1 MPFRLIKEVRDLKR
15 FSEILGVLFEE
26 GFDTIIHD
34 IRLLGRVPVAKR
46 VTSKLRKREERS
58 HEEKLRRT
66 LERLGPTFV
75 KFGQMLSVRPD
86 LLPKSY
92 IRELEKLQDQVP
104 PFPYEQ
110 ARKTVE
116 KELGRPL
123 ESVFSSFEKKPI
135 ASASISQ
142 VHRAVLRSGEKVAVK
157 VQRPG
162 IIKTMASDIDLMMYF
177 ARLLQKNFPK
187 IRQYEPVRIVEEF
200 ESWTKKELDFK
211 LEAKNAVRFGHN
223 FADDPTVKIPKVF
236 LELSTVKVLVTE
248 FIDGVQLYDLEGIRK
263 MGVDFG
269 KVLENGFNAVL
280 RQVFEFG
287 FFHADPH
294 PGNIIVLKNGAV
306 AFVDFGIIGH
316 FDERLKNQ
324 AIDAMSGIVSQDADF
339 VVDTLLEMGMD
350 GDVDKGA
357 LRDEIKQIIDPLK
370 YLSLH
375 EEKLSSAVEDIINVA
390 MEHHIRIPASFVLF
404 GKTMVT
410 LEGIALKYDPDFPII
425 EKARPYIERLV
436 MKRYAP
442 KEQLKGMMTEA
453 RRYKK
458 FFQQLPAKAT
468 RAMETLER
476 GKVDI
481 HLEDT
486 DISRLSRE
494 IEISSSR
501 IAYGLVIA
509 GLLVASSYLIQVEK
523 GPFVY
528 GIPLIAFATF
538 FSAAVLGFLLLISI
552 LNDRYG

>member
-177 ARLLQKNFPK
+177 ARLLQKTFPK
-187 IRQYEPVRIVEEF
+187 IRQY
-200 ESWTKKELDFK
+200 
-211 LEAKNAVRFGHN
+211 
-223 FADDPTVKIPKVF
+223 
-236 LELSTVKVLVTE
+236 
-248 FIDGVQLYDLEGIRK
+248 
-263 MGVDFG
+263 
-269 KVLENGFNAVL
+269 
-280 RQVFEFG
+280 
-287 FFHADPH
+287 
-294 PGNIIVLKNGAV
+294 
-306 AFVDFGIIGH
+306 
-316 FDERLKNQ
+316 
-324 AIDAMSGIVSQDADF
+324 
-339 VVDTLLEMGMD
+339 
-350 GDVDKGA
+350 
-357 LRDEIKQIIDPLK
+357 
-370 YLSLH
+370 
-375 EEKLSSAVEDIINVA
+375 
-390 MEHHIRIPASFVLF
+390 
-404 GKTMVT
+404 
-410 LEGIALKYDPDFPII
+410 
-425 EKARPYIERLV
+425 
-436 MKRYAP
+436 
-442 KEQLKGMMTEA
+442 
-453 RRYKK
+453 
-458 FFQQLPAKAT
+458 
-468 RAMETLER
+468 
-476 GKVDI
+476 
-481 HLEDT
+481 
-486 DISRLSRE
+486 
-494 IEISSSR
+494 
-501 IAYGLVIA
+501 
-509 GLLVASSYLIQVEK
+509 
-523 GPFVY
+523 
-528 GIPLIAFATF
+528 
-538 FSAAVLGFLLLISI
+538 
-552 LNDRYG
+552 

>member
-200 ESWTKKELDFK
+200 ESWTQKELDFK

-442 KEQLKGMMTEA
+442 
-453 RRYKK
+453 
-458 FFQQLPAKAT
+458 
-468 RAMETLER
+468 
-476 GKVDI
+476 
-481 HLEDT
+481 
-486 DISRLSRE
+486 
-494 IEISSSR
+494 
-501 IAYGLVIA
+501 
-509 GLLVASSYLIQVEK
+509 
-523 GPFVY
+523 
-528 GIPLIAFATF
+528 
-538 FSAAVLGFLLLISI
+538 
-552 LNDRYG
+552 

>member
-26 GFDTIIHD
+26 GFATIIHD

-46 VTSKLRKREERS
+46 VTSKRRKREERS

-200 ESWTKKELDFK
+200 ESWTQKELDFK

-306 AFVDFGIIGH
+306 AF
-316 FDERLKNQ
+316 
-324 AIDAMSGIVSQDADF
+324 ADF

-458 FFQQLPAKAT
+458 FFQQLPDKAT